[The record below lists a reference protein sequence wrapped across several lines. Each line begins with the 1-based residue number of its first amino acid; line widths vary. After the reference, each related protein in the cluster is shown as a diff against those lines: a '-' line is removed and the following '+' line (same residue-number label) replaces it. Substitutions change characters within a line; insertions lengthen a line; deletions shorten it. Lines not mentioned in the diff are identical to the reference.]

1 MSSPAFL
8 PSQPTPIAT
17 AKAHF
22 LTNYIGGLV
31 AAYLVYKLVV
41 YPLWL
46 SPLRKIP
53 SAHPSARFSPLW
65 IMAVRHGLLLREGRD
80 SLVAQADLH
89 RRLGPVVLVGPRH
102 VSIDGP
108 EIVRAVFYE
117 PSHKARWYQE
127 FTGYHR
133 YVWMRCLWVA
143 GEICSNIGRSI
154 PNILSSRDAYSHY
167 SRRRIAAPVFTK
179 SHLHNSAAF
188 RAQAQTLL
196 IDRLLPS
203 LLKQAQ
209 EPGGIETVD
218 LSLAVVLDFITSY
231 IFGIDKASDMISRT
245 SDVWTM
251 STKAGLVDDKKT
263 AARVKFETWNLERC
277 DSLAEISSTLAGKA
291 TREEGNTPTVYQATV
306 DGYEREIEE
315 NGEDSPLHE
324 ISTKKRRECI
334 ASETFGHIMA
344 GHQPT
349 AVVLSHVFW
358 HLSRTPHIQ
367 KLLRDEL
374 GNLGITGKSKLTPYK
389 TLDACPVLTAVIY
402 ETCRLNPP
410 MPGPQI
416 RCTPRAGLM
425 VEGYFIPDDVEV
437 SACAYSLH
445 RDEAVFKEAAVWK
458 PERWLGISET
468 KMDDLLESLW
478 VFGSGPM
485 SCIGSELALMILK
498 YTVATVYANFE
509 TTVIDDSRFKTTTWR
524 SIINLD
530 SSSRLALSFERANTR

>member
-65 IMAVRHGLLLREGRD
+65 IMAVRHGLLLREGGD

-133 YVWMRCLWVA
+133 
-143 GEICSNIGRSI
+143 I
-154 PNILSSRDAYSHY
+154 PNILSSRDAYAHY

-203 LLKQAQ
+203 LLKQAR

-231 IFGIDKASDMISRT
+231 IFGIDKASDMISRA
-245 SDVWTM
+245 SDVWSM
-251 STKAGLVDDKKT
+251 STKAGLVDEKKT
-263 AARVKFETWNLERC
+263 AARVRFETWNLERC
-277 DSLAEISSTLAGKA
+277 DSLAESSSTLTGKE
-291 TREEGNTPTVYQATV
+291 THEKGNTSTVYQATV

-315 NGEDSPLHE
+315 NGEHSPLHE
-324 ISTKKRRECI
+324 IATKKRRECI

-349 AVVLSHVFW
+349 AVVLSYVFW

-374 GNLGITGKSKLTPYK
+374 GNLGIAGKSKLAPYK

-402 ETCRLNPP
+402 ETCRLNSPI
-410 MPGPQI
+410 PGPQI
-416 RCTPRAGLM
+416 RCTPRAGLT
-425 VEGYFIPDDVEV
+425 VEGYFIPGDVEV

-445 RDEAVFKEAAVWK
+445 RDEAVFKEAAAWK

-468 KMDDLLESLW
+468 RMDDLLESLW

-498 YTVATVYANFE
+498 YTIAAVYANFE
-509 TTVIDDSRFKTTTWR
+509 TAVIDDSRFKTTAWR
-524 SIINLD
+524 SMINLD
-530 SSSRLALSFERANTR
+530 SSSRLTLSFERANTR